1 MVIIKYDGSSAKRE
15 EHIASMELEGKV
27 LVEIMCIE
35 EGNFLGF
42 TEPENIPPVE
52 PTLSEIKEQNLVIM
66 DALATLFETMIGGTV

>member
-1 MVIIKYDGSSAKRE
+1 MIIVKYQTESEAEAIITEKTAAGY
-15 EHIASMELEGKV
+15 V
-27 LVEIMCIE
+27 LTNVDNVT

-42 TEPENIPPVE
+42 VEADKAPSSE